1 MGAFKLAT
9 SNLALSKLVS
19 NFSISYS
26 AFTKRMA
33 ALAFSKLS
41 ATIKAMGCPKKR
53 TLLSYKT
60 LKPLHSET
68 FLGRSAAIGLYP
80 GTAGQLA

>member
-1 MGAFKLAT
+1 MGDFKLAT

-26 AFTKRMA
+26 AFTKRTA

-41 ATIKAMGCPKKR
+41 ATIKAMG
-53 TLLSYKT
+53 
-60 LKPLHSET
+60 
-68 FLGRSAAIGLYP
+68 
-80 GTAGQLA
+80 